1 MATKTVAT
9 PLSVTHKN
17 FAKNLN
23 EVWTNLNQAYD
34 IKLKISEPND
44 LATWVE
50 VQMKNME
57 QILECID
64 TKITKNPDKPL
75 ENYKTCR
82 TDPVNR
88 HLMDAYDVCI
98 VALRDFTSPFETFPT
113 SVSDQNVLQCKLVTL
128 SIIGQHTLV
137 VRGQFSALGSPWPAL
152 HTLTEVLG
160 KMERGKQ

>member
-1 MATKTVAT
+1 MKFT
-9 PLSVTHKN
+9 
-17 FAKNLN
+17 KNLN
-23 EVWTNLNQAYD
+23 EVWYHLNQAYSLN
-34 IKLKISEPND
+34 LKTSEPTN
-44 LATWVE
+44 LASWVE

-57 QILECID
+57 LILECID
-64 TKITKNPDKPL
+64 KRIPKTPDNPL

-82 TDPVNR
+82 TDPANR